1 MNGPA
6 RPRWRWIVAAG
17 SLGLYVLL
25 AGLIRLVPDNRI
37 DRSVLSWVSTWDV
50 PFIEETMEWASW
62 ITDLRPRLV
71 LGVVGVVA
79 IVLAGRLRT
88 AAATVAVVVVAA
100 VVVDTIDLVGGIV
113 ADRIRPNGAPFLA
126 YPSGHTLG
134 AFVQYGFGI
143 YLVLRMDLRRSL
155 LVPLVILQAVPVILV
170 GPSRL
175 FLGVHWPT
183 DILGSYLLGTAS
195 LIALVPVLNFVENA
209 LARRDVL
216 DGSLRPAAKDDRR
229 SG

>member
-1 MNGPA
+1 M
-6 RPRWRWIVAAG
+6 I
-17 SLGLYVLL
+17 SLGLYGLL
-25 AGLIRLVPDNRI
+25 AALVRLVPDNRV
-37 DRSVLSWVSTWDV
+37 DRSALSWVSTWDA
-50 PFIEETMEWASW
+50 PFIDETMEWISW

-100 VVVDTIDLVGGIV
+100 VVVDSIDLGGGIV

-143 YLVLRMDLRRSL
+143 YLVLRMGLRRSL
-155 LVPLVILQAVPVILV
+155 TVPLVMLQAVPIILV

-183 DILGSYLLGTAS
+183 DVLGSYLLGTAS
-195 LIALVPVLNFVENA
+195 LIALVPVLSYVEDA
-209 LARRDVL
+209 LDRRGVL
-216 DGSLRPAAKDDRR
+216 GGWLRPAIEDDQQPV
-229 SG
+229 